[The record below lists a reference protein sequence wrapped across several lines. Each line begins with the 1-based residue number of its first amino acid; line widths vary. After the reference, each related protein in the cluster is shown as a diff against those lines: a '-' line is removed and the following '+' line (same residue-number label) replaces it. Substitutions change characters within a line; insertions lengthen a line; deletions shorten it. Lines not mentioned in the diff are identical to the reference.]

1 MILYDAGCAREFQIV
16 PQNPHNWPEDGVAVP
31 SRRRRLAGR
40 HAAGSSRAGPVA
52 LPTTTRLMITIGE
65 SAAEIPNPSQVTAS
79 DSAVHPQLAGRPSPP
94 VTVTRRPPFAAAVA
108 WGPVPQANTSAAC
121 PAATSSTALTRPSA
135 RPGMKSS
142 STLDRT
148 LNSVSWWLIGQR
160 LDVRFAAAIVEF
172 FVDGELIKAHQFR
185 RSCTS
190 EIVGH
195 QRCGR
200 NTVQLA
206 APDSGR

>member
-1 MILYDAGCAREFQIV
+1 
-16 PQNPHNWPEDGVAVP
+16 
-31 SRRRRLAGR
+31 
-40 HAAGSSRAGPVA
+40 
-52 LPTTTRLMITIGE
+52 
-65 SAAEIPNPSQVTAS
+65 
-79 DSAVHPQLAGRPSPP
+79 
-94 VTVTRRPPFAAAVA
+94 
-108 WGPVPQANTSAAC
+108 
-121 PAATSSTALTRPSA
+121 
-135 RPGMKSS
+135 MKSS